1 MNRRYRKMMEQV
13 SLGEGAKARLLERM
27 TAGERKRHRAP
38 IRTAL
43 AAACVCLG
51 LVGGALAAEAI
62 FGVPVF
68 RLTDTSPVTG
78 EPLTGFANGLDERG
92 GQAVKRPEEA
102 FSLRVLADV
111 SNGTERLEFA
121 SWEDAEEYLGVELM
135 DNAALAQARW
145 DGEEGGGSVTVSL
158 SAMDGVFAAARATAV
173 YRMNETAADEGNTA
187 PVRVG
192 VTACVYTEH
201 SPIAA
206 EDLFV
211 QYGFHGDY
219 TVTAEEYIGANGLA
233 AVIAAAENGED
244 GVTTYVAQFLW
255 NGAAFTVDAVFAPDD
270 AHTLD
275 TLKQVLD
282 AFA

>member
-1 MNRRYRKMMEQV
+1 MKERYRKMMEQV
-13 SLGEGAKARLLERM
+13 SLDEEAKARLLERV

-38 IRTAL
+38 LRTTL
-43 AAACVCLG
+43 AAACVCLA
-51 LVGGALAAEAI
+51 LVGGALAAEAV

-78 EPLTGFANGLDERG
+78 EPLAGFANGLDERE
-92 GQAVKRPEEA
+92 GQTVKQPEAA
-102 FSLRVLADV
+102 FSARVLSDV
-111 SNGTERLEFA
+111 SNGTEHLEFA
-121 SWEDAEEYLGVELM
+121 SWEEAEEYLGVELM

-145 DGEEGGGSVTVSL
+145 DGEERGGPVTVSL
-158 SAMDGVFAAARATAV
+158 SAMDGTLTAARATAV
-173 YRMNETAADEGNTA
+173 YRMNETAADEGNAA

-211 QYGFHGDY
+211 QYGFAGDY
-219 TVTAEEYIGANGLA
+219 TITAEEYTGTNGLT

-270 AHTLD
+270 AHALD

>member
-1 MNRRYRKMMEQV
+1 MNERYRNMMEQI
-13 SLGEGAKARLLERM
+13 SLGEGAKARLLERV

-38 IRTAL
+38 LRAAL

-51 LVGGALAAEAI
+51 LVGGALAAEAV

-78 EPLTGFANGLDERG
+78 EPLTGFSNGLDARG
-92 GQAVKRPEEA
+92 GEAVKRPEAA
-102 FSLRVLADV
+102 FSLRVRADV
-111 SNGTERLEFA
+111 SNGTEELEFA
-121 SWEDAEEYLGVELM
+121 SWEEAEEYLGVELM

-145 DGEEGGGSVTVSL
+145 DGAEGGSPVTVSL
-158 SAMDGVFAAARATAV
+158 SAMDGALTAARTTAV
-173 YRMNETAADEGNTA
+173 CRMNETAVEDGGTA

-206 EDLFV
+206 EDMFV
-211 QYGFHGDY
+211 QYGFYGDY
-219 TVTAEEYIGANGLA
+219 TITAGEYTGANGLT

-244 GVTTYVAQFLW
+244 GVTTYVAQFVW
-255 NGAAFTVDAVFAPDD
+255 NGAAFTVDAEFAPDN
-270 AHTLD
+270 AHALD